1 MPGALVPILLIVGV
15 FAALGTLISLL
26 NRWGER
32 HDRMGGRS
40 ANTWSTTGTNRRA
53 DRDDD

>member
-1 MPGALVPILLIVGV
+1 MGAIVSILLIVGV
-15 FAALGTLISLL
+15 FAVLGLLITLL

-40 ANTWSTTGTNRRA
+40 SNTWSTTGTNRRA
-53 DRDDD
+53 DREDD